1 MARVCI
7 EQKGGKKAASS
18 GPHSSPSGSQLH
30 TQHEEL
36 LHSSVT
42 TPHLPPWGICSDRE
56 VGGHRKGVVLVR
68 HRPVRGHMKGV
79 EKEGL
84 KYQTKELL
92 PQPGAHLCP
101 TGEEACCLPYRMGTR
116 GKSTGTCFKVVAKNG
131 DVGKEKRSSVPP
143 EREPRT
149 LT

>member
-1 MARVCI
+1 M
-7 EQKGGKKAASS
+7 
-18 GPHSSPSGSQLH
+18 
-30 TQHEEL
+30 
-36 LHSSVT
+36 
-42 TPHLPPWGICSDRE
+42 
-56 VGGHRKGVVLVR
+56 R

-84 KYQTKELL
+84 KYQTKGLL

-101 TGEEACCLPYRMGTR
+101 TGEETCCLPYRMGTR
-116 GKSTGTCFKVVAKNG
+116 GESTGTCFKVVTKNG
-131 DVGKEKRSSVPP
+131 EVGKEKQSSVSP